1 MDPLTI
7 SKQSQNGVGTV
18 LVGGLLLLTSVILGG
33 CRGGVGT
40 AAGAPT
46 IVMEEMRF
54 TPNRVD
60 MKVGESVT
68 LTLVNKGT
76 VRHDLAFPSAEM
88 PGLAGIETLTL
99 PGQTTHV
106 TLRFDKPGAYRFI
119 CTIEGHAA
127 SGMTGAVF
135 VSP

>member
-1 MDPLTI
+1 
-7 SKQSQNGVGTV
+7 
-18 LVGGLLLLTSVILGG
+18 
-33 CRGGVGT
+33 
-40 AAGAPT
+40 
-46 IVMEEMRF
+46 MEEMRF

-60 MKVGESVT
+60 VKAGESVT
-68 LTLVNKGT
+68 LTLVNKGS

-106 TLRFDKPGAYRFI
+106 TLHFDKPGSYPFV